1 MAQGGIKDNKKED
14 RSMITE
20 NEKKIHKIRVEDNQ
34 KLLDNINKI
43 FAERNVKK
51 KEFKTAMADRYS
63 DIYITKVFSGSR
75 EITDEFLDS
84 ICAFFDIDRSDVI
97 EG

>member
-1 MAQGGIKDNKKED
+1 
-14 RSMITE
+14 MITE
-20 NEKKIHKIRVEDNQ
+20 NEQKIHKIRVEDNQ
-34 KLLDNINKI
+34 KLLNNINEL
-43 FAERNVKK
+43 FAKRNVKK

-84 ICAFFDIDRSDVI
+84 ICAFFKVDRSEVI
-97 EG
+97 KG